1 VLRCYIN
8 NGQQPLL
15 PLQLQQLLLLL
26 LLLLPQQ
33 LQQEQPKHKRFFVLQ
48 SGVFKM
54 HGKKLKVS

>member
-26 LLLLPQQ
+26 LLPQQ
-33 LQQEQPKHKRFFVLQ
+33 LQQEQPKHKRFFVLR
-48 SGVFKM
+48 SGVLKM
-54 HGKKLKVS
+54 HGGKLSVSKI